1 MVWILLISISFL
13 FFILSALCRQNPY
26 EKHLSDTQQ
35 EHFIKEYQHKKKS
48 SL

>member
-1 MVWILLISISFL
+1 MDPSHFYLIS

-26 EKHLSDTQQ
+26 EKQLSDTQQ